1 MRNKVILLNTDSWGQ
16 GDKALGEVLLETF
29 FTLLKQEEEE
39 ERPVAIFCMQRG
51 VLALTEVSVVSLHL
65 KEIEQQGVPV
75 LACKTCVDYYEVADK
90 LYAGEIS
97 SMKRFMA
104 LAAEHDVFPI
114 G

>member
-16 GDKALGEVLLETF
+16 GDRPLGEVLLENF
-29 FTLLKQEEEE
+29 FTLLKQEEE
-39 ERPVAIFCMQRG
+39 RPAAIFCMQRG
-51 VLALTEVSVVSLHL
+51 VLALTEASVVSLHL

-90 LYAGEIS
+90 LYAGEVS
-97 SMKRFMA
+97 SMKRFMEF
-104 LAAEHDVFPI
+104 AADHDVFPI